1 MHTTRFNSRRFAAL
15 LRSDWGEN
23 RNTYLMFLIGAYII
37 TAIALTASH
46 IDLYAETLP
55 VKEVLDQR
63 EGLLPGMDQGW
74 KYNKEIL
81 SVAFFAFMLLSV
93 RTFRTKTLTRG
104 QTLRFLLFPA
114 TMLEK
119 FTRWWLY
126 VVPFSLVAF
135 PLIYWA
141 ADLTRILICRA
152 VFPGTGLDKLADVEE
167 AVANFAAAC
176 CRKLREGHIACGSL
190 TVFSYT
196 SRFRTDIAQDY
207 LSADIHFP
215 VATNDLQEIVSASVK
230 GLRRFWK
237 GDGNYLYKKAGVLV
251 WDIHRENE
259 IQGNLFDT
267 IDREKHRK
275 LMNAIDE
282 INRKNG
288 HNTIRIATQ
297 GYSKAWHLKNEYIS
311 KQYTTNLDDVIVLK
325 LT

>member
-104 QTLRFLLFPA
+104 QTLRFLLFPT

-141 ADLTRILICRA
+141 ADLTRVLICRA
-152 VFPGTGLDKLADVEE
+152 VFPDTGLAYPLYRDPDFLTDPHTQLFFQTLFTLTLLGQAVLALTSTLKAKPLRVLGKFCILMLPVILVYSISSLMRAYPSAMDV
-167 AVANFAAAC
+167 AIIWLSGWHLSLLVLTALCWYVAY
-176 CRKLREGHIACGSL
+176 RQL
-190 TVFSYT
+190 V
-196 SRFRTDIAQDY
+196 RTD
-207 LSADIHFP
+207 
-215 VATNDLQEIVSASVK
+215 
-230 GLRRFWK
+230 
-237 GDGNYLYKKAGVLV
+237 
-251 WDIHRENE
+251 
-259 IQGNLFDT
+259 
-267 IDREKHRK
+267 
-275 LMNAIDE
+275 
-282 INRKNG
+282 
-288 HNTIRIATQ
+288 
-297 GYSKAWHLKNEYIS
+297 
-311 KQYTTNLDDVIVLK
+311 
-325 LT
+325 LTHSTPSQFSRA